1 MLGYLLCPPVVL
13 GVSAFEQ
20 LSSIGAHR
28 AWLLVDPGLASAPK
42 LRLYEEELRK
52 EGGSVDRFVAPP
64 GEPTEASLGAVQ
76 RALESSRPDWIVAIG
91 GGSVLDLAKLAW
103 VNYERPD
110 GADLEP
116 VTEGELGL
124 RRKARFV
131 AVPTTCGSGSEVN
144 GLAYLPAANG
154 ARGVRSRELLP
165 DWVLLDP
172 ELLETLPPS
181 WIASTGADALAHAL
195 ESLLS
200 EWSHPA
206 SAALAR
212 EAVGIIVTELPSA
225 VRHPGRPE
233 PRTQLQVAATL
244 AGLAA
249 ANSQLGLVHALAD
262 AAGPR
267 LGVPHS
273 RAVAALLPVGME
285 FNFPAARDRIAP
297 LEPALG
303 GPAVQSAAAFA
314 ARLRT
319 LGEAAGLPRSLEAA
333 GASREALAAARADIL
348 TEALRSPAMLSNPR
362 LPTPEE
368 LGRLLD
374 AAMVGGALPP

>member
-13 GVSAFEQ
+13 GLSAFEQ

-28 AWLLVDPGLASAPK
+28 AWVLVDPGVASAPK
-42 LRLYEEELRK
+42 LRLYEEELTK
-52 EGGSVDRFVAPP
+52 EGGSVERFVAPP
-64 GEPTEASLGAVQ
+64 GEATPASLAVVQ
-76 RALESSRPDWIVAIG
+76 RAIESAHPDWIVAVG

-103 VNYERPD
+103 MQYERPEGSAL
-110 GADLEP
+110 GAAF
-116 VTEGELGL
+116 EGELGL

-131 AVPTTCGSGSEVN
+131 AVPTTCGSGSEAN
-144 GLAYLPAANG
+144 GLAYLHSATG
-154 ARGVRSRELLP
+154 SRGVSSRELLP

-172 ELLETLPPS
+172 ELLETLPAA
-181 WIASTGADALAHAL
+181 WVASTAIDALAHAL

-212 EAVGIIVTELPSA
+212 EAVGIIVAELPAA

-233 PRTQLQVAATL
+233 PRTQLQVAAML

-249 ANSQLGLVHALAD
+249 ANSQRGLVHALAD
-262 AAGPR
+262 ALGPR

-273 RAVAALLPVGME
+273 RAVAALLPAGME

-297 LEPALG
+297 LERTLG
-303 GPAVQSAAAFA
+303 GAAVQSAVALSG
-314 ARLRT
+314 RLRT
-319 LGEAAGLPRSLEAA
+319 LEEAAGLARSLEAA
-333 GASREALAAARADIL
+333 GASREALAAARGEIL
-348 TEALRSPAMLSNPR
+348 AEALGSPAMLSNPR
-362 LPTPEE
+362 LPTREE

-374 AAMVGGALPP
+374 AAMAGGSLPP